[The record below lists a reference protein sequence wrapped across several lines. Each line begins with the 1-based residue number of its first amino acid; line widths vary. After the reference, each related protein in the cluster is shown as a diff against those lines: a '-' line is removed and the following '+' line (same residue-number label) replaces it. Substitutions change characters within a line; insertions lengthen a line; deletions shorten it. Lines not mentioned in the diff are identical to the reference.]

1 MGFLNKI
8 KSMVSTEKDYDDGVY
23 PVSDD
28 GDYAEPVISS
38 RPSSGVGLSSAAI
51 EMKVVRPERYE
62 DGNQIADHL
71 HDNRDDPRSRIRN
84 EQHIQRAVLRE
95 NAEDPHDSRSD
106 RSDDGQNHRHR
117 RASHTA
123 QGSREEVHDAAEEIR
138 NRRDRQNF
146 HTAADNLRVPG
157 VNLQDFRTEQ
167 IRAATHHQCDA
178 AGENQAVD
186 QHLIHSFVFS
196 DTVVLAC
203 EAHARLGDGVD

>member
-1 MGFLNKI
+1 M
-8 KSMVSTEKDYDDGVY
+8 
-23 PVSDD
+23 
-28 GDYAEPVISS
+28 
-38 RPSSGVGLSSAAI
+38 
-51 EMKVVRPERYE
+51 
-62 DGNQIADHL
+62 
-71 HDNRDDPRSRIRN
+71 
-84 EQHIQRAVLRE
+84 LRE

-203 EAHARLGDGVD
+203 EAHARLGDGVDRGV